1 METDRFRRVSRV
13 QIVNQYYVES
23 VALTLF
29 VQVTIVIQ
37 MDRGYIYIS
46 LPPQKKMNI
55 WSMRQFDDFFS
66 NIIHLPTKF
75 LTQLEH
81 FVGDL
86 NISRH
91 KA

>member
-37 MDRGYIYIS
+37 MVAGI
-46 LPPQKKMNI
+46 
-55 WSMRQFDDFFS
+55 F
-66 NIIHLPTKF
+66 T
-75 LTQLEH
+75 
-81 FVGDL
+81 
-86 NISRH
+86 
-91 KA
+91 

>member
-37 MDRGYIYIS
+37 MDHRYIYIS
-46 LPPQKKMNI
+46 LPPQKK
-55 WSMRQFDDFFS
+55 
-66 NIIHLPTKF
+66 
-75 LTQLEH
+75 
-81 FVGDL
+81 
-86 NISRH
+86 
-91 KA
+91 

>member
-37 MDRGYIYIS
+37 MDRRYIYIS
-46 LPPQKKMNI
+46 LPPQKK
-55 WSMRQFDDFFS
+55 
-66 NIIHLPTKF
+66 
-75 LTQLEH
+75 
-81 FVGDL
+81 
-86 NISRH
+86 
-91 KA
+91 